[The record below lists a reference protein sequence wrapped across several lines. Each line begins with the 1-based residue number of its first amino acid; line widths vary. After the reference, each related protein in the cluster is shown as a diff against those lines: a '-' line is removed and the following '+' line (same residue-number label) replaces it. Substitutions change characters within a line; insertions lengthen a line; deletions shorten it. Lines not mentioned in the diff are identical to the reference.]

1 MGAEAVLDRSARSS
15 WCFYSASPAPIRV
28 ASNAWRRSPQACRP
42 CARVVCLDDGALLLP
57 GVAIHGLSRPVASL
71 SPDGFERFP
80 FNHPL
85 FVLLS
90 SGTTVAPKCIL
101 QGAGGTLLEHLK
113 EHRLHCDLGPS
124 DRLFF
129 QTSTAWMMWNWQLSA
144 LVTGAAI
151 VLYDGPVTGPET
163 LWEIVADRRGARF
176 GTSPTY
182 LALCQDRLRARQGAR
197 PRFPCA
203 A

>member
-1 MGAEAVLDRSARSS
+1 MRARGS
-15 WCFYSASPAPIRV
+15 SASMMARCSCP
-28 ASNAWRRSPQACRP
+28 AWRST
-42 CARVVCLDDGALLLP
+42 VC
-57 GVAIHGLSRPVASL
+57 HGRVASL
-71 SPDGFERFP
+71 SPVGFERFP

-129 QTSTAWMMWNWQLSA
+129 QTSTAWMMWNW
-144 LVTGAAI
+144 
-151 VLYDGPVTGPET
+151 
-163 LWEIVADRRGARF
+163 
-176 GTSPTY
+176 
-182 LALCQDRLRARQGAR
+182 
-197 PRFPCA
+197 
-203 A
+203 

>member
-1 MGAEAVLDRSARSS
+1 MMARCS
-15 WCFYSASPAPIRV
+15 CP
-28 ASNAWRRSPQACRP
+28 AWRST
-42 CARVVCLDDGALLLP
+42 VC
-57 GVAIHGLSRPVASL
+57 HGRVASL
-71 SPDGFERFP
+71 SPVGFERFP

-129 QTSTAWMMWNWQLSA
+129 QTSTAWMMWNW
-144 LVTGAAI
+144 
-151 VLYDGPVTGPET
+151 
-163 LWEIVADRRGARF
+163 
-176 GTSPTY
+176 
-182 LALCQDRLRARQGAR
+182 
-197 PRFPCA
+197 
-203 A
+203 

>member
-1 MGAEAVLDRSARSS
+1 MASS
-15 WCFYSASPAPIRV
+15 
-28 ASNAWRRSPQACRP
+28 AWRRSPQACHA
-42 CARVVCLDDGALLLP
+42 CTRVVCLDDGALLLP

-71 SPDGFERFP
+71 SPVGFERFP

-144 LVTGAAI
+144 LATGAAI

-163 LWEIVADRRGARF
+163 LWEIVADRRVARF

-197 PRFPCA
+197 PRSPCA

>member
-1 MGAEAVLDRSARSS
+1 VATSNYTPISTTLTDVTR
-15 WCFYSASPAPIRV
+15 PAQIRV
-28 ASNAWRRSPQACRP
+28 ASSAWRRSPQACHACVRD
-42 CARVVCLDDGALLLP
+42 VCLDDGAPPLP
-57 GVAIHGLSRPVASL
+57 GAAIHGLPRLVASPA
-71 SPDGFERFP
+71 PDGFERFP

-85 FVLLS
+85 FVLFS

-101 QGAGGTLLEHLK
+101 QGAGGTLLEHPK
-113 EHRLHCDLGPS
+113 EHHLHCDLGPS

-129 QTSTAWMMWNWQLSA
+129 QTSAAWMMWNWQLSGLA
-144 LVTGAAI
+144 TGAAI